1 MVRSLQLLLVV
12 FACAS
17 ITELRAQATGLNVT
31 LHYLQPLTNSPENK
45 FSSTIV
51 GLGIQHDFARRIG
64 MGLDVNYGASASDPV
79 SALEVVY
86 SAKFFAS
93 DNDATSLYIGSLI
106 GVQRLSG
113 TNDFSSAGEE
123 FSHIQI
129 PVGIRAGLRG
139 GLQGYFGELFA
150 QAGYAIGNGELYQN
164 NAGTVSISSSPLY
177 FSVGFS
183 FLGFGWE

>member
-1 MVRSLQLLLVV
+1 MVRSLQLLLAV

-93 DNDATSLYIGSLI
+93 DNDADDFCDDERGDDEHG
-106 GVQRLSG
+106 GVDLP
-113 TNDFSSAGEE
+113 A
-123 FSHIQI
+123 
-129 PVGIRAGLRG
+129 RAGTHG
-139 GLQGYFGELFA
+139 GGG
-150 QAGYAIGNGELYQN
+150 
-164 NAGTVSISSSPLY
+164 
-177 FSVGFS
+177 
-183 FLGFGWE
+183 